1 MKISSAVASLVFAA
15 TVNITLVSSAAAY
28 IDPGTGT
35 MMLQVAGA
43 LIAAGLFYLRN
54 IRLWIADKLGFGR
67 RPAAPTA
74 QRTNSK
80 GASTD
85 RPSGS

>member
-1 MKISSAVASLVFAA
+1 MKISNAVTSLVFAA
-15 TVNITLVSSAAAY
+15 TVNILLISSAAAY

-35 MMLQVAGA
+35 MMLQVGGA
-43 LIAAGLFYLRN
+43 LIAAALFYLRN

-67 RPAAPTA
+67 SSAPTA
-74 QRTNSK
+74 QRTSSES
-80 GASTD
+80 ASTD